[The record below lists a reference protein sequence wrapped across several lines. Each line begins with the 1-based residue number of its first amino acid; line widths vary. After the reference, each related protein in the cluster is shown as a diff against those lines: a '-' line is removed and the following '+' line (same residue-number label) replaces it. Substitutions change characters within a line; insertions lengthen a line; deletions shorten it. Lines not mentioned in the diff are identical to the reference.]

1 MSLNYGLEL
10 QNNIIFNLLC
20 SVGSKGHGEKESER
34 IYHRTWRWNS
44 WDSRYG

>member
-34 IYHRTWRWNS
+34 IYHRT
-44 WDSRYG
+44 